1 MDLAQIISYLES
13 LDSPTLNTDYALQSD
28 TSAVPPLPQPSY
40 PNETLSLLDTFCS
53 DADTVQ
59 SNLLDIDE
67 FNNQSNEGQQFFDS
81 SIENWF
87 NSNDC
92 NNPSDSLYAIE
103 SINSSTLDTDHSSQC
118 DTLAVQ
124 PLPRPSYPKRS
135 LALLKAFCSDE
146 DTVKIYL
153 QNDDLNNYNNE
164 GQQFFTSIG
173 NLDSCIQNWSNFTD
187 TNKPSDRM
195 SINENLFPAPISSYL
210 STDPLAVDSLLLY
223 PKYNDLKLNFIFLIK
238 HGYKLTLS
246 LNTDNSTIDEPWNP
260 DVGQKILSAYFSSLS
275 LRNDYLSNEAKLN
288 GFQSLLMNEA
298 SSAFKGRKCLNLF
311 ANIDDRRRSKARP
324 DKLISICNGIN
335 GFRKIETIDKMI
347 LLSNIYYHLHLM
359 DGAINYD
366 PTIDGWDYPAS
377 DVKYDRRDTFL
388 FSQSFHD
395 GLNYVIETFPDRFR
409 NDINA
414 IILMYLIVIFN
425 GDITGLKHPEMI
437 RYEQFSYIYLLRRY
451 LRTICESDCE
461 ASDNFYRLMVKT
473 EQMRLLARKVKKDFL
488 LLLNEPLV
496 ETITKSIKLR
506 VPKIIPQILQVQH
519 MNILI

>member
-1 MDLAQIISYLES
+1 MDLISYLES
-13 LDSPTLNTDYALQSD
+13 LDSPTLDTDYALQSD
-28 TSAVPPLPQPSY
+28 TSAALPLPQPSY
-40 PNETLSLLDTFCS
+40 PNETLSLLDTCCS

-59 SNLLDIDE
+59 SNLLDIGE

-87 NSNDC
+87 SSNDC

-164 GQQFFTSIG
+164 GQQFFASLIR
-173 NLDSCIQNWSNFTD
+173 NLNSFMQHCPNSTD
-187 TNKPSDRM
+187 PNKPSDRM
-195 SINENLFPAPISSYL
+195 SIIENLSPVPVPISSYL

-223 PKYNDLKLNFIFLIK
+223 PNYNDLKLNFIFLIK
-238 HGYKLTLS
+238 RGYKLSLS
-246 LNTDNSTIDEPWNP
+246 LNTDNSEIDEPWNP
-260 DVGQKILSAYFSSLS
+260 DVGQKILSVYFSSLS
-275 LRNDYLSNEAKLN
+275 LRNEYLSNDAKLD
-288 GFQSLLMNEA
+288 GFQSILMNEA
-298 SSAFKGRKCLNLF
+298 CSAFKGRKCLNLF
-311 ANIDDRRRSKARP
+311 ANLYDRTRSKASP
-324 DKLISICNGIN
+324 DKLISICNGIK

-347 LLSNIYYHLHLM
+347 LLSNIYYHLHIM
-359 DGAINYD
+359 DAVINYD